1 MKNEQDTYFAP
12 PYRKHLE
19 EIREE
24 ANELFKTHFEEI
36 LNSLPYNAI
45 IVNEERQVIFLNQ
58 NIIQMLGITN
68 IEEALG
74 ARPGEIFN
82 CLHSRDYIHGCGTGQ
97 NCRYCGAVNVIL
109 QSLETNSRT
118 SGECRITSNFEGHV
132 INFDLKVTAQP
143 INLKG
148 NRFVMVFLSDIS
160 NQKRREQL
168 EKIFLH
174 DLINA
179 LTGLA
184 GLIETFPN
192 EGLNLK
198 QESFF
203 SHIKELSH
211 ILVEEFRAQRDLV
224 AAENNTLI
232 INSHMINS
240 IEILKS
246 TIKIVKF
253 QSIAIEKEIKI
264 DSNSVSV
271 MIETDSRLIHRI
283 LLNLVKNALEASVP
297 GDIVNIGCSISNQ
310 NIVFWVRNPLV
321 MTESIKS
328 QIFQRSFSTKGTGRG
343 LGTYSVKLLTERY
356 LGGRVDF
363 QSTKEKGTIFY
374 VYLPINGEE
383 HK

>member
-253 QSIAIEKEIKI
+253 QSIAIEKDIKI

-343 LGTYSVKLLTERY
+343 LGTYSVKLLTEQY

-374 VYLPINGEE
+374 VYLPINGEG

>member
-1 MKNEQDTYFAP
+1 MKDEQDTYFAP

-45 IVNEERQVIFLNQ
+45 IVNEERQVVFLNQ

-192 EGLNLK
+192 EGLNSK

-253 QSIAIEKEIKI
+253 QSIAMEKEIKI

-271 MIETDSRLIHRI
+271 MIKTDSRLIHRV

-297 GDIVNIGCSISNQ
+297 GDIVNIGCLISNQ
-310 NIVFWVRNPLV
+310 NIVFFVSNPFV

>member
-253 QSIAIEKEIKI
+253 QSIAIEKDIKI

-343 LGTYSVKLLTERY
+343 LGTYSVKLLTEQY